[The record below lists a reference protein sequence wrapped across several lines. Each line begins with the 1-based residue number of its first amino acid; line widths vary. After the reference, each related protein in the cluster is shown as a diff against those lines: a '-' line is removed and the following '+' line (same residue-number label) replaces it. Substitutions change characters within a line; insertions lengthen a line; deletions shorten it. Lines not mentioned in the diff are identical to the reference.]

1 MTDPIILGHTQFM
14 ERINKSFIIFI
25 SSKSTDLG
33 SVSHYMRLNF
43 VFLKFSRILPL
54 DEFFYVA
61 KSFQILQNQYKFSVF
76 TPRITT
82 DAFH

>member
-33 SVSHYMRLNF
+33 SVSHYMRLF
-43 VFLKFSRILPL
+43 FLKISRILPF

-61 KSFQILQNQYKFSVF
+61 KSFQILQNQYKFSKILF
-76 TPRITT
+76 RIIEN
-82 DAFH
+82 